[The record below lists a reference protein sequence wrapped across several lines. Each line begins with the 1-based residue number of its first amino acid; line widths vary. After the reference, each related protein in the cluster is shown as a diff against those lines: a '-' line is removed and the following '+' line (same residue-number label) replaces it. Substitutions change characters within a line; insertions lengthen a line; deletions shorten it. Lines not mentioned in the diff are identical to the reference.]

1 MPHFFRLIL
10 LLLPGLIGLGWYC
23 SHADLLDD
31 VRIYYEMAGQ
41 TLGRPYNA
49 EYLAW
54 KRSDEAPFPS
64 EQRVTAPAGR
74 IWRDFVCEYPPL
86 ALGLFVGPRLFTDDM
101 VVYFHCFQALMA
113 AAVAGAG
120 IMLACLLADRGGGL
134 ERAALLT
141 SLLIVLSGP
150 YLVNRFDAAVAL
162 TAGAAVVAALNGRP
176 TVAGLCLGTGAALK
190 LWPIVLL
197 PWLLLALRSA
207 RGVSR
212 LLLGVALIPL
222 LSHLLPA
229 LWVGPSVLNY
239 LRFHQSRGLQL
250 ETLYASI
257 LAPLAKGM
265 KMTASSF
272 RAFGSSNLETPFTS
286 VALWGAT
293 FAFPLC
299 YVGLLAYAWRRRAA
313 ETPSCLLAALT
324 GVVLLLIVTAK
335 VLSPQYLIWLFP
347 LALALPG
354 RRGTMLATL
363 YLLAVALTHVYYPGV
378 PGLPLSYTSLEALT
392 WPAMLVLLARN
403 LALLAATALAWRLAL
418 AREAGRPEIH
428 VYAHHLA

>member
-1 MPHFFRLIL
+1 
-10 LLLPGLIGLGWYC
+10 
-23 SHADLLDD
+23 
-31 VRIYYEMAGQ
+31 
-41 TLGRPYNA
+41 
-49 EYLAW
+49 
-54 KRSDEAPFPS
+54 
-64 EQRVTAPAGR
+64 
-74 IWRDFVCEYPPL
+74 
-86 ALGLFVGPRLFTDDM
+86 
-101 VVYFHCFQALMA
+101 
-113 AAVAGAG
+113 
-120 IMLACLLADRGGGL
+120 
-134 ERAALLT
+134 
-141 SLLIVLSGP
+141 
-150 YLVNRFDAAVAL
+150 
-162 TAGAAVVAALNGRP
+162 
-176 TVAGLCLGTGAALK
+176 
-190 LWPIVLL
+190 
-197 PWLLLALRSA
+197 
-207 RGVSR
+207 
-212 LLLGVALIPL
+212 
-222 LSHLLPA
+222 
-229 LWVGPSVLNY
+229 
-239 LRFHQSRGLQL
+239 
-250 ETLYASI
+250 
-257 LAPLAKGM
+257 
-265 KMTASSF
+265 MTASSF